1 MASACVEQ
9 GRSEVGEAIKTDS
22 NEFLTRRPPAP
33 NARVPSESNLL
44 MQKHVGPVKRRHALL
59 FDHMS
64 TRYHRSGYNHSQR
77 QRGLRVDDKFKIASR
92 PDR

>member
-1 MASACVEQ
+1 MASACVEH

-22 NEFLTRRPPAP
+22 NEFLMRRPPAP
-33 NARVPSESNLL
+33 KRVPSGSNLL
-44 MQKHVGPVKRRHALL
+44 MQKHVGRAKRRQALL

-64 TRYHRSGYNHSQR
+64 TRYHRYGNDHSQR
-77 QRGLRVDDKFKIASR
+77 QRSLRVDDQFKIAPR